1 MDRQIAERQRSWEM
15 TAEGIRRFLI
25 GLAKK
30 VLIANTLATIGDE
43 VFALDFGTMDT
54 FTAWAGALLY
64 AGQIYYDFSGYSD
77 MAIGL
82 GLLFGFRLP
91 ENFNY
96 PYASKSIREFWRRWH
111 ITLGAWFRDYL
122 YAPLG
127 GSRDGY
133 WKTMRNLLLVFLA
146 TGFWHGAAWAF
157 VLWGLWHGLFIVLER
172 QRWWPGGN
180 VVYAFVV
187 VLLGW
192 VLFRTESAALAGD
205 YYLAMFGL
213 NGDTVAF
220 DWGFYWN
227 AELTVVGLVALV
239 GAFWGETSVCR
250 KYVEVRQTVFKR
262 IKTDKP
268 STLKHAIFDLAHLAF
283 LLTLFLLCLNALVN
297 NALNPFI
304 YFRF

>member
-1 MDRQIAERQRSWEM
+1 
-15 TAEGIRRFLI
+15 
-25 GLAKK
+25 
-30 VLIANTLATIGDE
+30 
-43 VFALDFGTMDT
+43 
-54 FTAWAGALLY
+54 
-64 AGQIYYDFSGYSD
+64 

-82 GLLFGFRLP
+82 GMLFGFRLP

-122 YAPLG
+122 YVPLG
-127 GSRDGY
+127 GSREGN
-133 WKTMRNLLLVFLA
+133 WKTIRNLLLVFLA

-172 QRWWPGGN
+172 QKWWPGGN
-180 VVYAFVV
+180 VIYAFVV

-220 DWGFYWN
+220 DWGFYWDL
-227 AELTVVGLVALV
+227 ELTVVGLVALV
-239 GAFWGETSVCR
+239 GAFGFGRNLAFSGTSVLVPQN
-250 KYVEVRQTVFKR
+250 KTGTSTYVPETVAKR
-262 IKTDKP
+262 INTDNPTNK
-268 STLKHAIFDLAHLAF
+268 SLQIFDLLHIAF